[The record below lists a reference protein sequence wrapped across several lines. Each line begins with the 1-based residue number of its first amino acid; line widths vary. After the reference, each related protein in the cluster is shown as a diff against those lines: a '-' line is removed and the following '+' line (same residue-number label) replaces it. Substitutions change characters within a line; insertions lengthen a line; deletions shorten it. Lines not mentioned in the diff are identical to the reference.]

1 VFRPA
6 TGKEEDQEA
15 AMDLVVLAVTRSWT
29 YWMAPVLVATGVIA
43 VVAMA
48 WGYYRKVLDPWYR
61 LRDQRA
67 GIEPATTAKVVSLAE
82 ARSSRERPAPR
93 RLAA

>member
-1 VFRPA
+1 
-6 TGKEEDQEA
+6 
-15 AMDLVVLAVTRSWT
+15 MDLGVLAVTRPWT
-29 YWMAPVLVATGVIA
+29 YWLAPVLVATGVSA

-48 WGYYRKVLDPWYR
+48 WGYCSKVLEPWYR

-67 GIEPATTAKVVSLAE
+67 GIEPATTASVVSLAD
-82 ARSSRERPAPR
+82 ARSSRERPAR

>member
-1 VFRPA
+1 
-6 TGKEEDQEA
+6 
-15 AMDLVVLAVTRSWT
+15 MDLVVLAVTRPWT
-29 YWMAPVLVATGVIA
+29 YWLAPVLVATGVAA

-48 WGYYRKVLDPWYR
+48 FGYCRRVLDPWY
-61 LRDQRA
+61 LMLDERA
-67 GIEPATTAKVVSLAE
+67 GIESATTAGVVSLAD

>member
-1 VFRPA
+1 
-6 TGKEEDQEA
+6 
-15 AMDLVVLAVTRSWT
+15 MDLVVLAVTRSWT
-29 YWMAPVLVATGVIA
+29 YWMAPLLVATGVSA

-67 GIEPATTAKVVSLAE
+67 HTELSSTTADVARLAD
-82 ARSSRERPAPR
+82 ARSLRDRPAR
-93 RLAA
+93 GRLAA

>member
-1 VFRPA
+1 
-6 TGKEEDQEA
+6 
-15 AMDLVVLAVTRSWT
+15 MDMVVLAVTRSWT
-29 YWMAPVLVATGVIA
+29 YWMAPVLVATGVTA

-48 WGYYRKVLDPWYR
+48 WGYCRKVLDPWYR

-67 GIEPATTAKVVSLAE
+67 HAESSPTAADVASLAG
-82 ARSSRERPAPR
+82 ARGVRDRPAQR

>member
-1 VFRPA
+1 
-6 TGKEEDQEA
+6 
-15 AMDLVVLAVTRSWT
+15 MDLVVLAVTRSWT
-29 YWMAPVLVATGVIA
+29 YWMAPVLVAMGVSA

-48 WGYYRKVLDPWYR
+48 WGYYRRVLDPWYR

-67 GIEPATTAKVVSLAE
+67 HAELSSTTADVTGLAG
-82 ARSSRERPAPR
+82 ARSVRDRPAQR

>member
-1 VFRPA
+1 
-6 TGKEEDQEA
+6 
-15 AMDLVVLAVTRSWT
+15 MDLVVLAVTRSWT
-29 YWMAPVLVATGVIA
+29 YWIAPVLVATGVLA
-43 VVAMA
+43 LVTMA

-67 GIEPATTAKVVSLAE
+67 GIEPAPTADVVGLAD
-82 ARSSRERPAPR
+82 ARSVGDRPAPR